1 MQSGEV
7 IRLRY
12 KKTMEKVERLTM
24 VLQIVYDHIWLYCGT
39 RWAER
44 RGGPKSQWK
53 QWIMC
58 PFCPRI
64 PRLKWIP
71 SSHLRKPLN
80 HRRVNNHKITKAEAK
95 SLMVAYESILIS
107 WIISRGIKSLSGMHL
122 WKGHL
127 LKKQM
132 TERILKHK
140 PGYNWL

>member
-12 KKTMEKVERLTM
+12 KKTMEKEREGRETDAGFYRLFM
-24 VLQIVYDHIWLYCGT
+24 IIFDYIVVHGV
-39 RWAER
+39 WAER
-44 RGGPKSQWK
+44 RGGGPKSQWK

-64 PRLKWIP
+64 PRPKWIL
-71 SSHLRKPLN
+71 SSHLQKPLN

-107 WIISRGIKSLSGMHL
+107 WIISRGTKSLSGKHL

-127 LKKQM
+127 LKRQM
-132 TERILKHK
+132 TGED
-140 PGYNWL
+140 PET